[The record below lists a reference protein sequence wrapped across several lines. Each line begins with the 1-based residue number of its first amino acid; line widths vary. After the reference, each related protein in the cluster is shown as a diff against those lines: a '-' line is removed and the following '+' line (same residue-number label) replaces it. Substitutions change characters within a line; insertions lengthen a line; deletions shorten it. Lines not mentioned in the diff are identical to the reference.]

1 MIFIWDKSTVQARIK
16 WKIKD
21 ENILSG
27 KNKIT
32 YISPGSF
39 GFKTSDD
46 KEIYFDFCD
55 SGSDL
60 YLDKAMIESQLYS
73 LDYEYINDYLE
84 EQGYY
89 DLIKEEHRLE
99 MFKDFKEMIE
109 VYCFTDID
117 GVEQEV
123 DMECI
128 YFELFDPKTEEILM
142 LIGEYDN
149 E

>member
-1 MIFIWDKSTVQARIK
+1 MIFIWDKSTVQARVK

-21 ENILSG
+21 DNILSG

-39 GFKTSDD
+39 SFRTNDD

-99 MFKDFKEMIE
+99 LFKDFKEMIE
-109 VYCFTDID
+109 AYCFID
-117 GVEQEV
+117 VDEVEQEI
-123 DMECI
+123 DIECI

>member
-39 GFKTSDD
+39 GFKTNDD

-55 SGSDL
+55 SGSNVDL
-60 YLDKAMIESQLYS
+60 QQGIIESELFS
-73 LDYEYINDYLE
+73 LDYEYINDYLQ
-84 EQGYY
+84 EQEYN

-117 GVEQEV
+117 GVEQEI